1 VSNGYDVHFLLSG
14 FYHIEAATE
23 EEAREITREI
33 LQTRIAA
40 IEGVLATG
48 IGIETTDVVES

>member
-1 VSNGYDVHFLLSG
+1 VSTDYDVHFLLSG

-48 IGIETTDVVES
+48 IGIETT